1 VSAEDR
7 TRTRHRSPRGCV
19 LQFALGWLAITLS
32 SFGTA
37 ETLLVANKSDA
48 SVSLFELPQGALRD
62 TLPTGEG
69 PHEVAVSPDGSR
81 ALITNYGTR
90 TRPGDS
96 LTLIDIANAAVITT
110 IPLPSGARPHGIEW
124 VADEQALVTAE
135 GLKQVLVVDTKER
148 RVLQQVAVDQDV
160 VHMLTVD
167 ADSGKAFTANIG
179 SGTSSV
185 VSIDLGEKIANLV
198 SGAGTEGLALLGG
211 ELWLSNRADD
221 SITVFDA
228 ASLEQIDRL
237 SLKGFPIRV
246 EADPTRERIYI
257 TLPATDQL
265 AVVDAATRKVAQVL
279 DFDIPIDPSRL
290 TLLSDRLPNSSIPI
304 GVLLSGD
311 GQQLFVAHSASHLI
325 SIWSAEDLTF
335 LGTIATGIEPDGM
348 DWSPIEVLP
357 Q

>member
-1 VSAEDR
+1 MKR
-7 TRTRHRSPRGCV
+7 CRSLRACV

-32 SFGTA
+32 SFSTA
-37 ETLLVANKSDA
+37 ETLLVANKSAA
-48 SVSLFELPQGALRD
+48 SVSLFELPSGALRA

-81 ALITNYGTR
+81 ALVTNYGTR
-90 TRPGDS
+90 AGPGDS
-96 LTLIDIANAAVITT
+96 LTLIDIANAAVIAT
-110 IPLPSGARPHGIEW
+110 IPLPPGARPHGVTWI
-124 VADEQALVTAE
+124 ADTQALVTAE
-135 GLKQVLVVDTKER
+135 GLQQVLVVDTQEH

-185 VSIDLGEKIANLV
+185 VSIDRGEKIADLE
-198 SGAGTEGLALLGG
+198 SGAGTEGLALING

-221 SITVFDA
+221 SVAVFDA
-228 ASLEQIDRL
+228 ASLELLERFT
-237 SLKGFPIRV
+237 LKGFPIRV
-246 EADPTRERIYI
+246 EADPARERIYI

-265 AVVDAATRKVAQVL
+265 AVVDAPTRSVWRLL
-279 DFDIPIDPSRL
+279 DFDIPIDSSRL
-290 TLLSDRLPNSSIPI
+290 TLLSDRLPDSSIPI

-311 GQQLFVAHSASHLI
+311 GQRLFVAHSASHVI

-335 LGTIATGIEPDGM
+335 VGTIATGIEPDGM
-348 DWSPIEVLP
+348 DWSPIEIQP
-357 Q
+357 K